1 MKHKTG
7 VILLIIGGICMIVSS
22 AIGSIGIYEFLYD
35 LVSTEI
41 PSEFIPLL
49 KTTIIVLRIIAETG
63 GIAVISGA
71 ILILFNQ
78 IRLGKFF
85 IGLGLTFGSLA
96 LIIWIVSKVIDFTG
110 VVNDPEI
117 ILYFERLREFFTYN
131 TGLAFTG
138 VTIAIIGRI
147 AIKKPKK
154 PKKEKEEAELEEVN
168 LEETLLKKDEGEEII
183 QTDNDLTKDSSSL

>member
-7 VILLIIGGICMIVSS
+7 VILLIIGGICMIISS

-35 LVSTEI
+35 LVVTEI
-41 PSEFIPLL
+41 PSAFVPLL
-49 KTTIIVLRIIAETG
+49 EVSIIILRIIADTG
-63 GIAVISGA
+63 GIAVIFGA
-71 ILILFNQ
+71 TIILFNK

-96 LIIWIVSKVIDFTG
+96 LIIWSVSKVVDITG
-110 VVNDPEI
+110 IFADNVQITDA
-117 ILYFERLREFFTYN
+117 LARLKDFFTYN
-131 TGLAFTG
+131 TGLAFSG

-154 PKKEKEEAELEEVN
+154 PKKEKVEIELEDIKS
-168 LEETLLKKDEGEEII
+168 EENLLKKEEQKEEDII
-183 QTDNDLTKDSSSL
+183 KTDLMDD